1 MASGTGD
8 KRLDKMGDIVFEGAI
23 GKQIAAYGLSTQ
35 KFGHDLAAELE
46 EAARLA
52 GKAIRQL
59 DGHPLLLGIDLRL
72 RARVVTRHLRRG
84 AELARETS
92 GEAVKFTLAYRRE
105 FLAIQDAGTK
115 ARQGHSRYNRKVD
128 L

>member
-1 MASGTGD
+1 MASETGET
-8 KRLDKMGDIVFEGAI
+8 RLDEMGDIVFEGAI
-23 GKQIAAYGLSTQ
+23 GKQIAAYGLATQ

-46 EAARLA
+46 ETARAAT
-52 GKAIRQL
+52 KAIRQL
-59 DGHPLLLGIDLRL
+59 DGHPLLFGIDLRM

-92 GEAVKFTLAYRRE
+92 GEAVRFTLQYRRE
-105 FLAIQDAGTK
+105 FLAINDAGTK
-115 ARQGHSRYNRKVD
+115 PRQGKSAFNRKVD